1 MTARRERIA
10 QKVEQFR
17 IDALRAHAKRQGTK
31 HPAEPT
37 SDRLTDCESF
47 HVEALPPEMPD
58 QPDMLQTGRRRRYV
72 GGKKN
77 LKKVFTNRAK
87 RR

>member
-17 IDALRAHAKRQGTK
+17 IDALRPHAKRQGTK

-37 SDRLTDCESF
+37 SDPLTDCESF
-47 HVEALPPEMPD
+47 NVEASAREMPD
-58 QPDMLQTGRRRRYV
+58 QPDMLQTGRRKRYV
-72 GGKKN
+72 GRKKN
-77 LKKVFTNRAK
+77 LKRS
-87 RR
+87 

>member
-17 IDALRAHAKRQGTK
+17 IDALRPHAKRQGTK

-37 SDRLTDCESF
+37 SDLLTDCESF
-47 HVEALPPEMPD
+47 HVEALLPEMSD

-72 GGKKN
+72 GREKN
-77 LKKVFTNRAK
+77 LKRS
-87 RR
+87 